1 MSRHD
6 VITKETARKAKK
18 AQFERFYGRFEKS
31 FPFCHAVTGLERPQ
45 VARFKAPECDK
56 EKHDGQR
63 KAQQR
68 KEQRNV
74 ARYHL
79 RV

>member
-1 MSRHD
+1 MSLHD
-6 VITKETARKAKK
+6 VITKKTVRKAKK
-18 AQFERFYGRFEKS
+18 THFGRFYGRFEKS
-31 FPFCHAVTGLERPQ
+31 FPFCHAVAGLERTQ
-45 VARFKAPECDK
+45 IARFKAPECDK
-56 EKHDGQR
+56 KKHSGQR